1 MKLSPQFVGTR
12 LREYTTTVSWRD
24 AMNYAAATSDK
35 NEVYFNDERKGGI
48 IAPPMFS
55 VALTWPVSENLSDY
69 IEADDFPAEIIP
81 TMVHYTEHI
90 RFFRPIMPGGK
101 LAIRGKIAAV
111 LRHWTGT
118 HAILRFD
125 AADESGRGVFVE
137 HIGALFRGVE
147 CEGEGAGRSE
157 VPEIPR
163 HKKSTQPA
171 DWQRRIEID
180 SLFTYIY
187 DGCSNIYFP
196 IHTSVNFA
204 RSMGLPGIIVQG
216 TATLALAVREI
227 TNGFARGDPARIRTI
242 ACRFTDMVRPGSAI
256 DIEARSPEET
266 TGPGRIRFDVKNEN
280 GKKAVSDGFVELF
293 EKGPFEG
300 LPW

>member
-1 MKLSPQFVGTR
+1 MKLSPQFAGTR

-24 AMNYAAATSDK
+24 SMNYAAAISDN
-35 NEVYFNDERKGGI
+35 NEAYFNDDRESGI

-69 IEADDFPAEIIP
+69 IQAEEFPAEIIP

-90 RFFRPIMPGGK
+90 EFFRPITPGGK
-101 LAIRGKIAAV
+101 IVIHGKIAAV
-111 LRHWTGT
+111 LRHRTGT
-118 HAILRFD
+118 QVILRFV
-125 AADESGRGVFVE
+125 AADESGRNIFLE

-147 CEGEGAGRSE
+147 CDGEGAGRSE

-163 HKKSTQPA
+163 HKKSPQPA

-180 SLFTYIY
+180 PLFTYIY

-196 IHTSVNFA
+196 IHTSASFA
-204 RSMGLPGIIVQG
+204 RSVGLPGIIVQG

-227 TNGFARGDPARIRTI
+227 TNDFARRDPARIRTI

-256 DIEARSPEET
+256 SIEARSPDVT

-280 GKKAVSDGFVELF
+280 GKNAVSDGFVELRT
-293 EKGPFEG
+293 
-300 LPW
+300 

>member
-1 MKLSPQFVGTR
+1 MRLSPQFAGTR
-12 LREYTTTVSWRD
+12 LREYTTKVSWRD
-24 AMNYAAATSDK
+24 SMNYAAAISDS
-35 NEVYFNDERKGGI
+35 NEVYFNDEREGDI

-90 RFFRPIMPGGK
+90 EFCRPIMPGAK
-101 LAIRGKIAAV
+101 LVIRGKIAAV

-118 HAILRFD
+118 HVILRFD
-125 AADESGRGVFVE
+125 AADESGRCVFIE

-147 CEGEGAGRSE
+147 CDGEGAGRSE
-157 VPEIPR
+157 VPEILR
-163 HKKSTQPA
+163 HKKNPEPA

-180 SLFTYIY
+180 PLFTYIY

-196 IHTSVNFA
+196 IHTSVKFA
-204 RSMGLPGIIVQG
+204 RSVGLPGIIVQG

-227 TNGFARGDPARIRTI
+227 TNDFARGDPERIRTI
-242 ACRFTDMVRPGSAI
+242 ACRFTDMVRPGSSI
-256 DIEARSPEET
+256 SIEARSPDET
-266 TGPGRIRFDVKNEN
+266 SGPGRIRFDVKNEN
-280 GKKAVSDGFVELF
+280 GKKAVSDGFVELST
-293 EKGPFEG
+293 
-300 LPW
+300 